1 MPRYPGGSASH
12 YYYIHTINSVH
23 KTSHITIFILSTV
36 YTVLVITTIFMLSI
50 VYTKLVILLYSIYI
64 TVNSVDYYFI

>member
-1 MPRYPGGSASH
+1 VLV
-12 YYYIHTINSVH
+12 ITTILL
-23 KTSHITIFILSTV
+23 LSIV
-36 YTVLVITTIFMLSI
+36 YTVLVITTMFMLSI